1 MNLPNKLS
9 ILRIVLVPVT
19 LLFMLPINIFGWE
32 PEGWNNFINS
42 NGMIVAAVV
51 FIIASFTDMF
61 DGKIARKYNLIT
73 DLGKFLDSLA
83 DKILVIS
90 IMLAF
95 IGLGRVSAWAVM
107 IIILRE
113 FAVSGLRMI
122 AAAKGEVIAAKM
134 IGKVKT
140 VIQMIALIY
149 LMFEPLLL
157 KIFGLGFNGY
167 PIGLNAVTIIGD
179 ILFGICVIMTIVSG
193 VDYLIKGKQYL
204 KGKCQRTSIVKIT
217 Y

>member
-9 ILRIVLVPVT
+9 VLRIILVPLT
-19 LLFMLPINIFGWE
+19 LLFMLPIDIYGWQ

-42 NGMIVAAVV
+42 NGMLVAAGV
-51 FIIASFTDMF
+51 FILASLTDAA
-61 DGKIARKYNLIT
+61 DGHIARKYNLIT

-90 IMLAF
+90 IMLGF
-95 IGLGRVSAWAVM
+95 IALGRLSAWAVM

-122 AAAKGEVIAAKM
+122 AASKGNVIAAKM
-134 IGKVKT
+134 IGKIKT
-140 VIQMIALIY
+140 VTQMIALIY
-149 LMFEPLLL
+149 LMFEPLLM
-157 KIFGLGFNGY
+157 KIFGLGFTGY
-167 PIGLNAVTIIGD
+167 PIAICPVTIIGD
-179 ILFGICVIMTIVSG
+179 LLFGICVIMTIVSG

-204 KGKCQRTSIVKIT
+204 KG
-217 Y
+217 

>member
-9 ILRIVLVPVT
+9 ILRIILVPVT
-19 LLFMLPINIFGWE
+19 MLFMLPVNIYGWQ
-32 PEGWNNFINS
+32 PDGWNAFINS
-42 NGMIVAAVV
+42 NGMTVAAAV
-51 FIIASFTDMF
+51 FIIASLTDMA

-90 IMLAF
+90 IML
-95 IGLGRVSAWAVM
+95 GLVYLGRLSPVLVM

-122 AAAKGEVIAAKM
+122 AASKGEVIAARM

-140 VIQMIALIY
+140 VTQMVAIIY
-149 LMFEPLLL
+149 IMFEPLLIR
-157 KIFGLGFNGY
+157 IFGLTYNGY
-167 PIGLNAVTIIGD
+167 PLETSAVTIIGD
-179 ILFGICVIMTIVSG
+179 VLFGICVIMTIVSG
-193 VDYLIKGKQYL
+193 IDYLIKGKKYL
-204 KGKCQRTSIVKIT
+204 KG
-217 Y
+217 

>member
-9 ILRIVLVPVT
+9 LMRIILVPVT
-19 LLFMLPINIFGWE
+19 VLFMLPINIFGWQ
-32 PEGWNNFINS
+32 PEGWNTFINN
-42 NGMIVAAVV
+42 NGMIVAAII
-51 FIIASFTDMF
+51 FIIASLTDTA
-61 DGKIARKYNLIT
+61 DGMIARKYNLIT

-90 IMLAF
+90 VMIAF
-95 IGLGRVSAWAVM
+95 VELGRISAWMLV

-122 AAAKGEVIAAKM
+122 AAAKNEVIAARM

-140 VIQMIALIY
+140 VTQMIAVIY

-157 KIFGLGFNGY
+157 KISGIGFTGYSSLG
-167 PIGLNAVTIIGD
+167 INAVTIIGD
-179 ILFGICVIMTIVSG
+179 VLFGISVVMTVISG
-193 VDYLIKGKQYL
+193 ADYLIKGKKYL
-204 KGKCQRTSIVKIT
+204 KG
-217 Y
+217 

>member
-9 ILRIVLVPVT
+9 LLRIILVPFT
-19 LLFMLPINIFGWE
+19 MLFMLPVNIYGWQ
-32 PEGWNNFINS
+32 PEGWNAFINS
-42 NGMIVAAVV
+42 NGMTVAAAI
-51 FIIASFTDMF
+51 FIIASLTDMA

-90 IMLAF
+90 IMLALVY
-95 IGLGRVSAWAVM
+95 LGRLSPIMVM

-122 AAAKGEVIAAKM
+122 AASKGEVIAARM

-140 VIQMIALIY
+140 VTQMVAIIY
-149 LMFEPLLL
+149 IMFEPILL
-157 KIFGLGFNGY
+157 KIFGMTYNGY
-167 PIGLNAVTIIGD
+167 PLEISAVTIIGD
-179 ILFGICVIMTIVSG
+179 VLFGICVIMTIVSG
-193 VDYLIKGKQYL
+193 IDYIIKGKKYL
-204 KGKCQRTSIVKIT
+204 KG
-217 Y
+217 

>member
-9 ILRIVLVPVT
+9 IARIVLVPVT
-19 LLFMLPINIFGWE
+19 LLFMLPISLFGWE
-32 PEGWNNFINS
+32 PQGWNEFINS
-42 NGMIVAAVV
+42 YGMIVAAGV
-51 FIIASFTDMF
+51 FIIASLTDMA

-95 IGLGRVSAWAVM
+95 IGLGRISVWAVM

-122 AAAKGEVIAAKM
+122 AASKGEVIAAKM

-140 VIQMIALIY
+140 VTQMIALIY

-157 KIFGLGFNGY
+157 EIFRLGFNGY
-167 PIGLNAVTIIGD
+167 PLEINAITIIGD
-179 ILFGICVIMTIVSG
+179 ILFGICVIMTIISG
-193 VDYLIKGKQYL
+193 IDYLLKGKHYL
-204 KGKCQRTSIVKIT
+204 KG
-217 Y
+217 

>member
-9 ILRIVLVPVT
+9 VLRIILVPVT
-19 LLFMLPINIFGWE
+19 LLFMLPIDIFGWQ
-32 PEGWNNFINS
+32 PQGWNSFINS
-42 NGMIVAAVV
+42 NGMLVAAGV
-51 FIIASFTDMF
+51 FILASLTDAA

-90 IMLAF
+90 IMLGF
-95 IGLGRVSAWAVM
+95 IALGRLSAWAVM

-134 IGKVKT
+134 IGKIKT
-140 VIQMIALIY
+140 VTQMVALIY
-149 LMFEPLLL
+149 LMFEPLLM
-157 KIFGLGFNGY
+157 KITGSGFDGY
-167 PIGLNAVTIIGD
+167 PLRICAVTVIGD
-179 ILFGICVIMTIVSG
+179 VLFGICVIMTIVSG

-204 KGKCQRTSIVKIT
+204 KG
-217 Y
+217 

>member
-9 ILRIVLVPVT
+9 IVRIILVPVT
-19 LLFMLPINIFGWE
+19 LLFMLPVNIFGWE
-32 PEGWNNFINS
+32 PEGWNSFINS
-42 NGMIVAAVV
+42 NGMIVAACV
-51 FIIASFTDMF
+51 FILASLTDTA
-61 DGKIARKYNLIT
+61 DGYIARKYNLIT

-83 DKILVIS
+83 DKILCIS

-122 AAAKGEVIAAKM
+122 AASKGEVIAAKM
-134 IGKVKT
+134 IGKIKT
-140 VIQMIALIY
+140 VTQMVALIY

-157 KIFGLGFNGY
+157 KITGTGFAGY
-167 PIGLNAVTIIGD
+167 PVQVCAVTIIGD

-193 VDYLIKGKQYL
+193 IDYLIKGKQYL
-204 KGKCQRTSIVKIT
+204 KG
-217 Y
+217 

>member
-19 LLFMLPINIFGWE
+19 LLFMLPVNIFGWQ
-32 PEGWNNFINS
+32 PEAWNNFINS
-42 NGMIVAAVV
+42 NGMLVAAGV
-51 FIIASFTDMF
+51 FILASLTDAA

-95 IGLGRVSAWAVM
+95 IALGRLSAWVVM
-107 IIILRE
+107 VIILRE

-122 AAAKGEVIAAKM
+122 AASKGEVIAAKM
-134 IGKVKT
+134 IGKIKT
-140 VIQMIALIY
+140 VTQMIALIY
-149 LMFEPLLL
+149 LMFEPLLM
-157 KIFGLGFNGY
+157 KIFGLGFTGY
-167 PIGLNAVTIIGD
+167 PIPLCAVTIIGD
-179 ILFGICVIMTIVSG
+179 VLVGICVIMTVVSG
-193 VDYLIKGKQYL
+193 VDYLMKGRQYL
-204 KGKCQRTSIVKIT
+204 KG
-217 Y
+217 

>member
-9 ILRIVLVPVT
+9 LLRIILVPFT
-19 LLFMLPINIFGWE
+19 MLFMLPVNIYGWQ
-32 PEGWNNFINS
+32 PEGWNAFINS
-42 NGMIVAAVV
+42 NGMTVAAAI
-51 FIIASFTDMF
+51 FIIASLTDMA

-90 IMLAF
+90 IMLALVY
-95 IGLGRVSAWAVM
+95 LGRLSPIMVM

-122 AAAKGEVIAAKM
+122 AASKGEVIAARM

-140 VIQMIALIY
+140 VTQMAAIIY
-149 LMFEPLLL
+149 IMFEPILL
-157 KIFGLGFNGY
+157 KIFGMTYNGY
-167 PIGLNAVTIIGD
+167 PLEISAVTIIGD
-179 ILFGICVIMTIVSG
+179 VLFGICVIMTIVSG
-193 VDYLIKGKQYL
+193 IDYLIKGKKYL
-204 KGKCQRTSIVKIT
+204 KG
-217 Y
+217 

>member
-9 ILRIVLVPVT
+9 VLRIILVPVT
-19 LLFMLPINIFGWE
+19 MIFMLPINIYGWQ
-32 PEGWNNFINS
+32 PEGWNAFINS
-42 NGMIVAAVV
+42 NGMTVAAAV
-51 FIIASFTDMF
+51 FIIASLTDMA

-90 IMLAF
+90 IMLALVW
-95 IGLGRVSAWAVM
+95 LGRLSPIMVM

-122 AAAKGEVIAAKM
+122 AASKGEVIAARM

-140 VIQMIALIY
+140 VTQMVAIIY
-149 LMFEPLLL
+149 IMFEPLLL
-157 KIFGLGFNGY
+157 KIFGMAFNGY
-167 PIGLNAVTIIGD
+167 PLEISAVTIIGD
-179 ILFGICVIMTIVSG
+179 VLFGICVIMTIVSG
-193 VDYLIKGKQYL
+193 IDYLIKGKKYL
-204 KGKCQRTSIVKIT
+204 KG
-217 Y
+217 

>member
-9 ILRIVLVPVT
+9 LMRIILVPVT
-19 LLFMLPINIFGWE
+19 VIFMLPINIFGWQ
-32 PEGWNNFINS
+32 PEGWNNFVTN

-51 FIIASFTDMF
+51 FIIASLTDML

-73 DLGKFLDSLA
+73 DLGKFLDALA

-90 IMLAF
+90 VMIAF
-95 IGLGRVSAWAVM
+95 VELRRFSAWLLI

-113 FAVSGLRMI
+113 FAISGIRMI
-122 AAAKGEVIAAKM
+122 AASKNDVIAARM

-140 VIQMIALIY
+140 ATQMVAISY

-157 KIFGLGFNGY
+157 KIFGFGFTGY
-167 PIGLNAVTIIGD
+167 ANLQINAITIIGD
-179 ILFGICVIMTIVSG
+179 VLLGISMVMVVVSG
-193 VDYLIKGKQYL
+193 VDYIIKGKKYL
-204 KGKCQRTSIVKIT
+204 KG
-217 Y
+217 

>member
-9 ILRIVLVPVT
+9 VLRIILVPVT
-19 LLFMLPINIFGWE
+19 MLFMLPVNIYGWQ
-32 PEGWNNFINS
+32 PEGWNAFINS
-42 NGMIVAAVV
+42 NGMTVAAAV
-51 FIIASFTDMF
+51 FIIASLTDMA

-90 IMLAF
+90 IML
-95 IGLGRVSAWAVM
+95 GLVYLGRLSPVLVM

-122 AAAKGEVIAAKM
+122 AASKGEVIAARM

-140 VIQMIALIY
+140 VTQMVAIIY
-149 LMFEPLLL
+149 IMFEPLLIR
-157 KIFGLGFNGY
+157 IFGLTYNGY
-167 PIGLNAVTIIGD
+167 PLETSAITIIGD
-179 ILFGICVIMTIVSG
+179 VLFGICVIMTIVSG
-193 VDYLIKGKQYL
+193 VDYLIKGKKYL
-204 KGKCQRTSIVKIT
+204 KG
-217 Y
+217 

>member
-9 ILRIVLVPVT
+9 ILRIILVPVT
-19 LLFMLPINIFGWE
+19 MVFMLPVNIYGWQ
-32 PEGWNNFINS
+32 PEGWNAFINS
-42 NGMIVAAVV
+42 NGMTVAAAV
-51 FIIASFTDMF
+51 FIIASLTDMA

-90 IMLAF
+90 IML
-95 IGLGRVSAWAVM
+95 GLVYLGRLSPVLVM

-122 AAAKGEVIAAKM
+122 AASKGEVIAARM

-140 VIQMIALIY
+140 VTQMVAIIY
-149 LMFEPLLL
+149 IMFEPLLIR
-157 KIFGLGFNGY
+157 IFGLTYNGY
-167 PIGLNAVTIIGD
+167 PLETSAVTIIGD
-179 ILFGICVIMTIVSG
+179 VLFGICVIMTIVSG
-193 VDYLIKGKQYL
+193 VDYLIKGKKYL
-204 KGKCQRTSIVKIT
+204 KG
-217 Y
+217 

>member
-32 PEGWNNFINS
+32 PESWNNFINS
-42 NGMIVAAVV
+42 NGMIVAAGV
-51 FIIASFTDMF
+51 FILASLTDCA

-140 VIQMIALIY
+140 VTQMIALIY

-167 PIGLNAVTIIGD
+167 PIEINAVTIIGD
-179 ILFGICVIMTIVSG
+179 VLFAICVIMTIVSG

-204 KGKCQRTSIVKIT
+204 KG
-217 Y
+217 

>member
-9 ILRIVLVPVT
+9 ILRIILVPVT
-19 LLFMLPINIFGWE
+19 MLFMLPVNIYGWQ
-32 PEGWNNFINS
+32 PEGWNAFINN
-42 NGMIVAAVV
+42 NGMTVAAAV
-51 FIIASFTDMF
+51 FIIASLTDMA

-90 IMLAF
+90 IML
-95 IGLGRVSAWAVM
+95 GLVYLGRLSPVLVM

-122 AAAKGEVIAAKM
+122 AASKGEVIAARM

-140 VIQMIALIY
+140 VTQMVAIIY
-149 LMFEPLLL
+149 IMFEPLLIR
-157 KIFGLGFNGY
+157 IFGLTYNGY
-167 PIGLNAVTIIGD
+167 PLETSAVTIIGD
-179 ILFGICVIMTIVSG
+179 VLFGICVIMTIVSG
-193 VDYLIKGKQYL
+193 IDYLIKGKKYL
-204 KGKCQRTSIVKIT
+204 KG
-217 Y
+217 

>member
-9 ILRIVLVPVT
+9 VLRIILVPVT
-19 LLFMLPINIFGWE
+19 MLFMLPVNIYGWQ
-32 PEGWNNFINS
+32 PEGWNAFINS
-42 NGMIVAAVV
+42 YGMTVAAAV
-51 FIIASFTDMF
+51 FIIASLTDMA

-90 IMLAF
+90 IML
-95 IGLGRVSAWAVM
+95 GLVYLGRLSPILVM

-122 AAAKGEVIAAKM
+122 AASKGEVIAARM

-140 VIQMIALIY
+140 VTQMIAIIY
-149 LMFEPLLL
+149 IMFEPLLI
-157 KIFGLGFNGY
+157 KIFGLAYNGY
-167 PIGLNAVTIIGD
+167 PLETSAVTIIGD
-179 ILFGICVIMTIVSG
+179 VLFGVCVIMTIVSG
-193 VDYLIKGKQYL
+193 IDYLIKGKKYL
-204 KGKCQRTSIVKIT
+204 KG
-217 Y
+217 

>member
-19 LLFMLPINIFGWE
+19 LLFMLPINIFSWE
-32 PEGWNNFINS
+32 PSGWNSFINS
-42 NGMIVAAVV
+42 YGMIVAAAV

-134 IGKVKT
+134 IGKIKT
-140 VIQMIALIY
+140 VTQMIALIY

-167 PIGLNAVTIIGD
+167 PIEINAVTIIGD
-179 ILFGICVIMTIVSG
+179 VLFAICVIMTIVSG
-193 VDYLIKGKQYL
+193 IDYLIKGKQYL
-204 KGKCQRTSIVKIT
+204 KG
-217 Y
+217 

>member
-9 ILRIVLVPVT
+9 VLMIILVPLT
-19 LLFMLPINIFGWE
+19 LLFMLPIDIYGWQ

-42 NGMIVAAVV
+42 NGMLVAAGV
-51 FIIASFTDMF
+51 FILASLTDAA
-61 DGKIARKYNLIT
+61 DGHIARKYNLIT

-90 IMLAF
+90 IMLGF
-95 IGLGRVSAWAVM
+95 IALGRLSAWAVM

-122 AAAKGEVIAAKM
+122 AASKGNVIAAKM
-134 IGKVKT
+134 IGKIKT
-140 VIQMIALIY
+140 VTQMIALIY
-149 LMFEPLLL
+149 LMFEPLLM
-157 KIFGLGFNGY
+157 KIFGLGFTGY
-167 PIGLNAVTIIGD
+167 PIAICPVTIIGD
-179 ILFGICVIMTIVSG
+179 LLFGICVIMTIVSG

-204 KGKCQRTSIVKIT
+204 KG
-217 Y
+217 

>member
-9 ILRIVLVPVT
+9 VLRIILVPVT
-19 LLFMLPINIFGWE
+19 MIFMLPINIYGWQ
-32 PEGWNNFINS
+32 PEGWNAFINS
-42 NGMIVAAVV
+42 NGMTVAAAV
-51 FIIASFTDMF
+51 FIIASLTDMA

-90 IMLAF
+90 IMLALVW
-95 IGLGRVSAWAVM
+95 LGRLSPIMVM

-122 AAAKGEVIAAKM
+122 AASKGEVIAARM

-140 VIQMIALIY
+140 VTQMVAIIY
-149 LMFEPLLL
+149 IMFEPLLL
-157 KIFGLGFNGY
+157 KIFGVTFNGY
-167 PIGLNAVTIIGD
+167 PLEISAVTIIGD
-179 ILFGICVIMTIVSG
+179 VLFGICVIMTIVSG
-193 VDYLIKGKQYL
+193 IDYLIKGKKYL
-204 KGKCQRTSIVKIT
+204 KG
-217 Y
+217 

>member
-9 ILRIVLVPVT
+9 LLRIILVPFT
-19 LLFMLPINIFGWE
+19 MLFMLPINIYGWQ
-32 PEGWNNFINS
+32 PEGWNAFINS
-42 NGMIVAAVV
+42 NGMTVAAAI
-51 FIIASFTDMF
+51 FIIASLTDMA

-90 IMLAF
+90 IMLALVY
-95 IGLGRVSAWAVM
+95 LGRLSPIMVM

-122 AAAKGEVIAAKM
+122 AASKGEVIAARM

-140 VIQMIALIY
+140 VTQMVAIIY
-149 LMFEPLLL
+149 IMFEPILL
-157 KIFGLGFNGY
+157 KIFGMTYNGY
-167 PIGLNAVTIIGD
+167 PLEISAVTIIGD
-179 ILFGICVIMTIVSG
+179 VLFGICVIMTIVSG
-193 VDYLIKGKQYL
+193 IDYIIKGKKYL
-204 KGKCQRTSIVKIT
+204 KG
-217 Y
+217 

>member
-9 ILRIVLVPVT
+9 ILRIILVPVT
-19 LLFMLPINIFGWE
+19 LLFMLPVNIFGWQ

-42 NGMIVAAVV
+42 NGMLVAAGV
-51 FIIASFTDMF
+51 FILASLTDAA

-90 IMLAF
+90 IMLGF
-95 IGLGRVSAWAVM
+95 INLGRLSAWAVM

-122 AAAKGEVIAAKM
+122 AAAKGNVIAAKM
-134 IGKVKT
+134 IGKIKT
-140 VIQMIALIY
+140 VTQMIALIY
-149 LMFEPLLL
+149 LMFEPLLM
-157 KIFGLGFNGY
+157 KIFYGEFSGY
-167 PIGLNAVTIIGD
+167 PIGICAVTIIGD

-204 KGKCQRTSIVKIT
+204 KG
-217 Y
+217 

>member
-9 ILRIVLVPVT
+9 ILRIILVPVT
-19 LLFMLPINIFGWE
+19 MLFMLPINIYGWQ
-32 PEGWNNFINS
+32 PEGWNAFINS
-42 NGMIVAAVV
+42 NGMTVAAAV
-51 FIIASFTDMF
+51 FIIASLTDMA

-90 IMLAF
+90 IML
-95 IGLGRVSAWAVM
+95 GLVYLGRLSPVLVM

-122 AAAKGEVIAAKM
+122 AASKGEVIAARM

-140 VIQMIALIY
+140 VTQMVAIIY
-149 LMFEPLLL
+149 IMFEPLLIR
-157 KIFGLGFNGY
+157 IFGLTYNGY
-167 PIGLNAVTIIGD
+167 PLETSAITIIGD
-179 ILFGICVIMTIVSG
+179 VLFGICVIMTIVSG
-193 VDYLIKGKQYL
+193 VDYLIKGKKYL
-204 KGKCQRTSIVKIT
+204 KG
-217 Y
+217 

>member
-9 ILRIVLVPVT
+9 ILRIILVPVT
-19 LLFMLPINIFGWE
+19 MLFMLPVNIYGWQ
-32 PEGWNNFINS
+32 PEGWNAFINS
-42 NGMIVAAVV
+42 KGMTVAAAV
-51 FIIASFTDMF
+51 FIIASLTDMA

-90 IMLAF
+90 IML
-95 IGLGRVSAWAVM
+95 GLVYLGRLSPILVM

-122 AAAKGEVIAAKM
+122 AASKGEVIAARM

-140 VIQMIALIY
+140 VTQMVAIIY
-149 LMFEPLLL
+149 IMFEPLLIR
-157 KIFGLGFNGY
+157 IFGLTYNGY
-167 PIGLNAVTIIGD
+167 PLETSAVTIIGD
-179 ILFGICVIMTIVSG
+179 VLFGICVIMTIVSG
-193 VDYLIKGKQYL
+193 IDYLIKGKKYL
-204 KGKCQRTSIVKIT
+204 KG
-217 Y
+217 